1 MLLSKI
7 IPSLVI
13 ITSVFVPSIS
23 PRLKAQTLIS
33 INYPEPPEQT
43 ERNTN
48 NDGTAG
54 GGARNPPN
62 ACKPIVPIALVPK
75 DGIVTTAS
83 KNVNLYWYI
92 PVTTSS
98 QAEFTLSSENDEEI
112 IKIKLDLPQE
122 NKIVKFTLPEN
133 ISLQRNQ
140 LYKWNLETTC
150 EADGNYY
157 IIEGK
162 IKHIILTTEQIQKLE
177 KAATQ
182 IAKAQLYTQYYLWN
196 ETLETVSNIKETE
209 PQQWQQLL
217 TSVGINQEYIHQASI
232 INITDN

>member
-1 MLLSKI
+1 M
-7 IPSLVI
+7 
-13 ITSVFVPSIS
+13 
-23 PRLKAQTLIS
+23 
-33 INYPEPPEQT
+33 
-43 ERNTN
+43 
-48 NDGTAG
+48 
-54 GGARNPPN
+54 
-62 ACKPIVPIALVPK
+62 
-75 DGIVTTAS
+75 TTAS